1 MVFSTQHR
9 IVKAVFP
16 AKRIG
21 SLFKAMGRLIFCRS
35 DTSRKK
41 NGAMRFTACWAG
53 SDTLSPTNATSKEHI

>member
-1 MVFSTQHR
+1 
-9 IVKAVFP
+9 
-16 AKRIG
+16 
-21 SLFKAMGRLIFCRS
+21 LFKAMGRLIFCRS